1 VCSVYNY
8 NFTQCDDGH
17 KWTLICQ
24 DKNDVNGLAKGF
36 KAIHMSQ
43 VSSYYYES
51 TKQKLVFLYANRLLT
66 WKLEKLLVLTVKVS
80 SVSGV
85 HSL

>member
-1 VCSVYNY
+1 VYNY
-8 NFTQCDDGH
+8 NFAQCDDGH
-17 KWTLICQ
+17 KRTLICQ
-24 DKNDVNGLAKGF
+24 DKGNVNGLAKGF

-43 VSSYYYES
+43 ASIYYYES
-51 TKQKLVFLYANRLLT
+51 TNQKLVLIGANRLLM